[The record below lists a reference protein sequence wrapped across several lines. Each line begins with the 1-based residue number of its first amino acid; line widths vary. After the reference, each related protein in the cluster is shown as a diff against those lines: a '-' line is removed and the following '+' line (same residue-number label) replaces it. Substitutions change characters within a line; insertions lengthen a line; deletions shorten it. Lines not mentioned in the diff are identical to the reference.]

1 MKVNQDLYLKI
12 FLVLVILSLVGY
24 LIYAIIAG
32 SAKCYADNFFNA
44 ANNVA
49 KRGGRGRE
57 NFANAP
63 SKPTLRL
70 HYANWC
76 PHCSKF
82 VNNGE
87 KTEMYNNFVSS
98 VEHLVDVLEP
108 LDCADGD
115 VTCPS
120 AVEGFPTFLGQKSG
134 EGFVSVNPSLKEV
147 EAFVNGN

>member
-1 MKVNQDLYLKI
+1 MKANQDLYLKI

-24 LIYAIIAG
+24 LIYAVVAG
-32 SAKCYADNFFNA
+32 TAKCRADNFSNKIKNGLRGSSREGFENA
-44 ANNVA
+44 S
-49 KRGGRGRE
+49 
-57 NFANAP
+57 

-87 KTEMYNNFVSS
+87 KTELYNNFVSS
-98 VEHLVDVLEP
+98 VKHLVDVLEP

-115 VTCPS
+115 VNCPS

-134 EGFVSVNPSLKEV
+134 EGFVSVNPSLKAV